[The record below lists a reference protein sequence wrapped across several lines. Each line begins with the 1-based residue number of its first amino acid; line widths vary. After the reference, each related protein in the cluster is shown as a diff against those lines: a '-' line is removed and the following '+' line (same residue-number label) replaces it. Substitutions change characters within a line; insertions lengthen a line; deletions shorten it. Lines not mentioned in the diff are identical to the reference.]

1 MRGTRII
8 MAKVFLVVDIET
20 NETVYRMMCG
30 KLRQMYYDRDP
41 KDHVGFVMANVVSLI
56 TITGLLLGIVEV
68 FAPFLKSP
76 YAFVAVGCMT
86 GAHIIYVGICWLIEK
101 CRDGNRKEARAKR
114 VKVMSDIPWLDPY
127 GLARDTADVPGK
139 KTYYVVDSERNA
151 VVDVIHLGKWGQKWL
166 NRHATRQATKIG
178 E

>member
-1 MRGTRII
+1 

-101 CRDGNRKEARAKR
+101 CRDGNRKEARAK
-114 VKVMSDIPWLDPY
+114 
-127 GLARDTADVPGK
+127 G
-139 KTYYVVDSERNA
+139 
-151 VVDVIHLGKWGQKWL
+151 
-166 NRHATRQATKIG
+166 
-178 E
+178 